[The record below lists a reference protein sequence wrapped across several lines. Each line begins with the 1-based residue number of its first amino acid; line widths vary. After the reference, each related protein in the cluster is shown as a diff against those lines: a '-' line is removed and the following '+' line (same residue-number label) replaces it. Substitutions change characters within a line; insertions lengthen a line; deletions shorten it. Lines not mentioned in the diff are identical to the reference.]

1 MTRSRLGAV
10 AAVAALVLVASVAG
24 CGGRGAP
31 PVDGG
36 GVAAPGPSG
45 NPDDALA
52 AWKDFPVDR
61 HPRPIVLV
69 GPVLV
74 RFAGYTTDN
83 AKIAAMS
90 GSYRLDA
97 ALPPDPPASA
107 VTLPD
112 GPATVPVIGAA
123 AAIDR
128 MKAAAG
134 GGVNGATP
142 PTLRIIAVELGTAD
156 FPTDRGALTLPAW
169 RVHTAEEV
177 GPTVVLA
184 VADSALARQAGAGP
198 SAGALDPGSSSAKA
212 SADGRRFT
220 LTTQEV
226 VPHCPGEPIYSR
238 TAGVRETRS
247 AVVVTFTAT
256 RTGTVPGDPG
266 GACADYLKLQP
277 ATYQVELAA
286 PLGNRVLVDTGANPV
301 PVTTG

>member
-1 MTRSRLGAV
+1 
-10 AAVAALVLVASVAG
+10 
-24 CGGRGAP
+24 
-31 PVDGG
+31 
-36 GVAAPGPSG
+36 
-45 NPDDALA
+45 
-52 AWKDFPVDR
+52 
-61 HPRPIVLV
+61 VLV

-90 GSYRLDA
+90 GSYRLDT
-97 ALPPDPPASA
+97 ALPPDPPAAA

-134 GGVNGATP
+134 GGVNGETP
-142 PTLRIIAVELGTAD
+142 PPLRITAVELGTAD
-156 FPTDRGALTLPAW
+156 FATDRGALTLPAW
-169 RVHTAEEV
+169 SVHTAEDV

-184 VADSALARQAGAGP
+184 VADSALARQPGAGASP
-198 SAGALDPGSSSAKA
+198 GALDPGSSSAKA
-212 SADGRRFT
+212 SADGRRIT
-220 LTTQEV
+220 LTVQQV
-226 VPHCPGEPIYSR
+226 VPHCPGEPIYTR

-247 AVVVTFTAT
+247 AVVLTFTAT
-256 RTGTVPGDPG
+256 KTGTVPGDPG

-277 ATYQVELAA
+277 ATYRLDLAA
-286 PLGNRVLVDTGANPV
+286 PLGGRVLVDAGANPV